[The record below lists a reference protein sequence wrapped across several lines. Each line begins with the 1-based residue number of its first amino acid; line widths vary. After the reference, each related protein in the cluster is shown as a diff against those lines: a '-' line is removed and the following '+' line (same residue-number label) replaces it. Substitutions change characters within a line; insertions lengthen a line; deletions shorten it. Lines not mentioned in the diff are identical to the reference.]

1 MSARYVFAY
10 GVFRRIK
17 GVANGYE
24 FDEVFPKAFMFGSR
38 SDSSAIRRA
47 IVFINTKTSKEL
59 RPPPT
64 WPVALDKQNSRGG
77 FDRVSES
84 FGNTKEEVLADFRKA
99 LNRLNK

>member
-17 GVANGYE
+17 GIAKGYK
-24 FDEVFPKAFMFGSR
+24 FDEVFPKAFMFESG

-47 IVFINTKTSKEL
+47 IVFINTKTAEEL

-64 WPVALDKQNSRGG
+64 WPVALDKQNPKGG
-77 FDRVSES
+77 FDRIVES
-84 FGNTKEEVLADFRKA
+84 FGETKEEILIDFRKA
-99 LNRLNK
+99 LKKLNK